1 MSHRPARLLLAAA
14 ASALLLAGCGGGVD
28 EEVGAASSSAA
39 GQSEGGTS
47 EGGSTEDGGAGAP
60 DVEYDTVAVPEE
72 FGGGDIPVPP
82 GLTPGEPVVTGGEWE
97 IEIDGID
104 KEEGVAFY
112 AQALPAAGF
121 TVDVE
126 NELLVTASDD
136 TRTVTATLSPG
147 PDGVSVTVA
156 PVS

>member
-39 GQSEGGTS
+39 GQSEGGA
-47 EGGSTEDGGAGAP
+47 TEDGEAGAP

-112 AQALPAAGF
+112 GQALPAAGF
-121 TVDVE
+121 TVEVE

>member
-1 MSHRPARLLLAAA
+1 MSHRPAGLLLAAA

-39 GQSEGGTS
+39 GQSEGGA
-47 EGGSTEDGGAGAP
+47 TEDGGAGAP

-82 GLTPGEPVVTGGEWE
+82 GLTPGEPVVTSGEWE